1 MEEFYEIIE
10 RKKKILG
17 IEEKYKKIYTK
28 LIFIFKAISFIVL
41 ILFVNEIIKIEIVKT
56 TCDIISIK
64 ITEVL
69 NIKYV
74 DSFTI
79 ISDNITI
86 QVPVGFTELKLED
99 LGSNIN
105 CTKIK
110 YYGNFG
116 TVIGKV
122 KYNIEIGEEILKTI
136 IKRIFN
142 IFFIIICIWFC
153 ICIVTTIYYN
163 KEKKEIELTV

>member
-17 IEEKYKKIYTK
+17 IEEKYKKIDDK
-28 LIFIFKAISFIVL
+28 LIFIYKVIAFTIFIL
-41 ILFVNEIIKIEIVKT
+41 SVNEIIKTKIVKT
-56 TCDIISIK
+56 TCDIISFK
-64 ITEVL
+64 TTEVL
-69 NIKYV
+69 NTKYV

-79 ISDNITI
+79 ISDNNTI

-110 YYGNFG
+110 YYSNLG

-122 KYNIEIGEEILKTI
+122 KYNIEIGEEILKSIT
-136 IKRIFN
+136 KRIFN
-142 IFFIIICIWFC
+142 IFFIIIFIWFC

-163 KEKKEIELTV
+163 KEKKEIGLTV